1 MKTALNTVSE
11 TALITLKSR
20 AVETIKEP
28 PLIRDPHSLEL
39 INKFQSLELSPV
51 QQKHLERLPPV
62 TLSSYIA
69 LRARK
74 YDAIARTF
82 LKDHPDGLVISL
94 GAGFDTR
101 FWRISANA
109 DNYVELDLPELV
121 SLKRDLMGK
130 VLEYELIGCSVLE
143 DAWREA
149 IAGRQRENILFLA
162 EGLLM
167 YLPEK
172 EVIQL
177 FRKLASDFYNSQM
190 VFEVVNRK
198 YTRGIRKKMLESKM
212 KRRSG
217 SEAGS
222 SYNYGI
228 MQGKDIEAYA
238 DNLKVLEEWS
248 YFEEPDV
255 RPRLLRF
262 FRHFKSFSR
271 TQWTVRAEIT

>member
-1 MKTALNTVSE
+1 MKTSLNTVSE

-39 INKFQSLELSPV
+39 ITKFQSLELSPL
-51 QQKHLERLPPV
+51 QQKHLERKPPV

-82 LKDHPDGLVISL
+82 LKDHPKGLVISL

-101 FWRISANA
+101 FWRISANS
-109 DNYVELDLPELV
+109 DHYVEVDLPEV
-121 SLKRDLMGK
+121 VAVKRELMGK
-130 VLEYELIGCSVLE
+130 MLKYELIGCSVLE
-143 DAWREA
+143 DTWREH
-149 IAGRQRENILFLA
+149 IAAKQREDILLLA

-167 YLPEK
+167 YLPEE

-177 FRKLASDFYNSQM
+177 FQKLASDFNHSQM

-198 YTRGIRKKMLESKM
+198 YTRGFRKKMVESKM

-217 SEAGS
+217 TEAGT

-228 MQGKDIEAYA
+228 AQGKDIEAYA
-238 DNLKVLEEWS
+238 NNLKVLEEWS

-255 RPRLLRF
+255 RPRSLRLL
-262 FRHFKSFSR
+262 RHFKSFSR
-271 TQWTVRAEIT
+271 TQWTVRAEIL

>member
-1 MKTALNTVSE
+1 MKTALSTVSE

-39 INKFQSLELSPV
+39 INKFQSLELSPL
-51 QQKHLERLPPV
+51 QQKHLERIPPV
-62 TLSSYIA
+62 TLSGYIA

-101 FWRISANA
+101 FWRITANPG
-109 DNYVELDLPELV
+109 NYMEVDLPEV
-121 SLKRDLMGK
+121 VAVKRDLMGK
-130 VLEYELIGCSVLE
+130 MLEYEMIGCSVLE
-143 DAWREA
+143 EAWRKQVA
-149 IAGRQRENILFLA
+149 DIQRERILFLA

-172 EVIQL
+172 EVIRL
-177 FRKLASDFYNSQM
+177 FQKLASDFHHSQM
-190 VFEVVNRK
+190 VFEVVHRK
-198 YTRGIRKKMLESKM
+198 YTRGIRKKMVESKM
-212 KRRSG
+212 KRRGGSG
-217 SEAGS
+217 AGE
-222 SYNYGI
+222 SYRYGI
-228 MQGKDIEAYA
+228 TRGKDIETYA
-238 DNLKVLEEWS
+238 KNLVVLEEWS

-255 RPRLLRF
+255 RPRSLRF
-262 FRHFKSFSR
+262 LRHFKSFTR
-271 TQWTVRAEIT
+271 TQWTVRAEIL